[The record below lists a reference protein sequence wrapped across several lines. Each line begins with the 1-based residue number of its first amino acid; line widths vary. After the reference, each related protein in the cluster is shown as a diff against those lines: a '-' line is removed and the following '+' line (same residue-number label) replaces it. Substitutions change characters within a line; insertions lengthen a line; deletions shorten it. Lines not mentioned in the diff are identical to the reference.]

1 MANSSYP
8 ISLDS
13 KSWHSSNGFEPR
25 RSPSIAATMP
35 SSPIG
40 QLLLLEK
47 FDFEDD
53 FWIGSI
59 LLHIALAAEEDA
71 GTAYSLAIA
80 SSSSS

>member
-1 MANSSYP
+1 
-8 ISLDS
+8 
-13 KSWHSSNGFEPR
+13 
-25 RSPSIAATMP
+25 MP